1 MEKHTIYRVISSKPL
16 HIYSL
21 ANAVMATAC
30 IPMYFAAKKKKKW
43 LILPFLVF
51 YGLGTPTNVGVAG
64 WLIFGEGDMAT
75 KQWVWAFLLM
85 TG

>member
-1 MEKHTIYRVISSKPL
+1 
-16 HIYSL
+16 
-21 ANAVMATAC
+21 MATAC

-43 LILPFLVF
+43 LVLPFIVF

-64 WLIFGEGDMAT
+64 WLIFGEGDMAS

-85 TG
+85 TGKTKAHWDIYDALKLKTG